1 MIEFCAKKLKWVFCY
16 NENCTHT
23 MNISSEAPRAST
35 EPLDASMILKTRYGT
50 KHMYSRGEET
60 KTKTSHF
67 IEVALTDGSKY
78 NIKTPAEI
86 VDLREQVMTLTKSVS
101 DLEKEIEAH
110 QKVAQSSAHSLP
122 RVKAWYEERK
132 AEIDEAQK
140 ELEAKEKSLVAAQ
153 KEAKKRGRAVSP
165 STVKA
170 VEDAKHRINELMK
183 PGWRTFT
190 QSHEILMQLEAELA
204 NATRSIDEKRDQ
216 IARMSAEMV
225 AIKARLKSMTIEYVC
240 ANPKDTQLDFDEL
253 TM

>member
-1 MIEFCAKKLKWVFCY
+1 MSI
-16 NENCTHT
+16 T
-23 MNISSEAPRAST
+23 SEAPRAST

-50 KHMYSRGEET
+50 SNAYSDVE
-60 KTKTSHF
+60 KTKLKIRHF

-78 NIKTPAEI
+78 KIKTPAEI

-110 QKVAQSSAHSLP
+110 QKDAQSSAHSLP
-122 RVKAWYEERK
+122 SVKASYEEKK

-165 STVKA
+165 ATVKA

-190 QSHEILMQLEAELA
+190 QSHEILMQLEAKLA

-216 IARMSAEMV
+216 IARMSAEKV
-225 AIKARLKSMTIEYVC
+225 VLKARLESMTIEYVS
-240 ANPKDTQLDFDEL
+240 ANPKRTASEDFD
-253 TM
+253 M

>member
-1 MIEFCAKKLKWVFCY
+1 
-16 NENCTHT
+16 
-23 MNISSEAPRAST
+23 MNITSEAPRAST

-50 KHMYSRGEET
+50 SNMYSDVE
-60 KTKTSHF
+60 KTKLKIRHF

-78 NIKTPAEI
+78 KIKTPAEI
-86 VDLREQVMTLTKSVS
+86 IDLREKVMTLTKSVS
-101 DLEKEIEAH
+101 DLEKEIETL
-110 QKVAQSSAHSLP
+110 KKEVQSSATDLP
-122 RVKAWYEERK
+122 RVKASYEEKK

-140 ELEAKEKSLVAAQ
+140 ELEAKEKSLTAAQ

-190 QSHEILMQLEAELA
+190 ESNEILMRVEAKLA
-204 NATRSIDEKRDQ
+204 NTTRSIDEKSDQ
-216 IARMSAEMV
+216 IARMSAEKV
-225 AIKARLKSMTIEYVC
+225 AIKACLESMTIEYVC
-240 ANPKDTQLDFDEL
+240 ANPKDTKLDLDEL